1 MQQPLTSDI
10 SIMIILYE
18 KTENMLLIFLGF
30 AMLKEE
36 LVIPMMLRS
45 QEEQKILRLNN
56 KTYE

>member
-30 AMLKEE
+30 AMLKEK

-45 QEEQKILRLNN
+45 LEEQKILRLNN

>member
-30 AMLKEE
+30 AMLKEK
-36 LVIPMMLRS
+36 LVT
-45 QEEQKILRLNN
+45 
-56 KTYE
+56 TYDVAISGGTQNITIK

>member
-18 KTENMLLIFLGF
+18 KTENMLLIFLGL
-30 AMLKEE
+30 AMLKEK

>member
-30 AMLKEE
+30 TMLKEK